1 MQRLPPGSGRERQ
14 TLRKLEKVAF
24 CHFFDT
30 LWRRLHPRLHR
41 LPSKSPP
48 SLFEDFHIPLAV
60 CARLAAHRVPNPL
73 NPLGRQEL
81 LPAPVSLF
89 KSVEIP
95 LRELGFHK
103 RPDCFPPL
111 FCRELHPLCKHPQ
124 QHNVCRA
131 ERSALFGD
139 ANRIK
144 RHSIRR
150 GAHAGKRILRI
161 FRRARSSGCS
171 GAPSCR

>member
-41 LPSKSPP
+41 LPSKNPP

-73 NPLGRQEL
+73 NPSRLHR
-81 LPAPVSLF
+81 LPS
-89 KSVEIP
+89 KSP
-95 LRELGFHK
+95 LRF
-103 RPDCFPPL
+103 
-111 FCRELHPLCKHPQ
+111 
-124 QHNVCRA
+124 
-131 ERSALFGD
+131 
-139 ANRIK
+139 
-144 RHSIRR
+144 
-150 GAHAGKRILRI
+150 LRI
-161 FRRARSSGCS
+161 FISLLRFAHGWPRTVSRI
-171 GAPSCR
+171 P